1 MSKENLS
8 GSYNDKEVTIIGN
21 DPKHNQRKRKMRN
34 LDEKP
39 TENQITWTRGKKLLL
54 FGLMTVITIICLIWN
69 ELATKSLAPP
79 L

>member
-8 GSYNDKEVTIIGN
+8 GSYSDDEIHIIGN
-21 DPKHNQRKRKMRN
+21 DPKHARKRKMRN

-39 TENQITWTRGKKLLL
+39 TEKQIIWTRGKKLVV